1 MLYAPLRTLEEIRMN
16 VTKWPV
22 DIPRRQAAPVE
33 LESWELP
40 HATRQAADEKLQHAA
55 YMARQCCAYTEDPRP
70 VPTWAE
76 RIANRLDARAGLA
89 LLFVSSVLVLACG
102 AAVVWVAS

>member
-1 MLYAPLRTLEEIRMN
+1 MNN
-16 VTKWPV
+16 VTRWPC
-22 DIPRRQAAPVE
+22 DIPKRQAEPVE

-40 HATRQAADEKLQHAA
+40 HACRQAADERLQHAA

-76 RIANRLDARAGLA
+76 RIAERLDARHGLA
-89 LLFVSSVLVLACG
+89 LLVLSAALVAAC
-102 AAVVWVAS
+102 ALLVWGVA